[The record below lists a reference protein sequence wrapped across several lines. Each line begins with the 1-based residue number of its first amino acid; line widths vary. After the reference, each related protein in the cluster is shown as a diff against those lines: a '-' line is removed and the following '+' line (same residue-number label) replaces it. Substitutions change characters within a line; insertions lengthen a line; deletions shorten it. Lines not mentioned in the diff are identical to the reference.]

1 MSPPNQ
7 RDYLACPKCKGDLD
21 SVQDQ
26 SGLLC
31 KACRLVYPIRNG
43 VPVMLIEESSPFQ
56 GAVASSHS
64 PREKGG
70 ASPSQT
76 GDRCVFLIVEG
87 KNKGEKIE
95 LEKGICRAMGRSLA
109 EMDRTKVFNVDS
121 AISLDETSKKI
132 VLQYLTK
139 QFQKKPTTVQ
149 KTGTQESLGGFLRGA
164 DFQVRDLA
172 VSRLHAMIFYDES
185 GLVGI
190 LDLVSKNGTY
200 VNGGEVES
208 KILKKGDLITIGG
221 TKIRFEG

>member
-1 MSPPNQ
+1 M
-7 RDYLACPKCKGDLD
+7 
-21 SVQDQ
+21 
-26 SGLLC
+26 
-31 KACRLVYPIRNG
+31 LV
-43 VPVMLIEESSPFQ
+43 EESSPFQ
-56 GAVASSHS
+56 GTLG
-64 PREKGG
+64 GG
-70 ASPSQT
+70 ASPGASPLPKK
-76 GDRCVFLIVEG
+76 GEVSAGNRCVFLIVEG

-95 LEKGICRAMGRSLA
+95 LEKGVCRAIGRSLA

-121 AISLDETSKKI
+121 AISLDEASKKI
-132 VLQYLTK
+132 VLQYLTN
-139 QFQKKPTTVQ
+139 QFQKKPTVQ
-149 KTGTQESLGGFLRGA
+149 KAGIQESLGGFLRGA

-172 VSRLHAMIFYDES
+172 VSRLHAMVFHDES